1 VTETRDFAPSRSP
14 ATRRLHPTLLKPS
27 QVGDNSSGY
36 GSSHVSPGKVASTAG
51 DQPVASLAV
60 LERGAPAVSLVPFVV
75 QWDPLRFAIVI
86 SDLSGHTQALREDPR
101 VGLLIHEPPT
111 AGDPR
116 SNHALPRVMVS
127 GTAQFLSREEA
138 QAQGFEALYR
148 AKYEIAEIILGL
160 ADFHFCQ
167 ITPTGGSF
175 IQGFGQAFR
184 LSGPNLDQLEH
195 LGRADPGSRLEAAG

>member
-1 VTETRDFAPSRSP
+1 LGIIAAAMGAAMSAQEKLRALLET
-14 ATRRLHPTLLKPS
+14 
-27 QVGDNSSGY
+27 
-36 GSSHVSPGKVASTAG
+36 
-51 DQPVASLAV
+51 QPVASLAV

-86 SDLSGHTQALREDPR
+86 SDLSPHTQALREDPR

-116 SNHALPRVMVS
+116 SNHALPRLMVS

-138 QAQGFEALYR
+138 QVQGFEALYR
-148 AKYEIAEIILGL
+148 SKYEIAEIILGL

-184 LSGPNLDQLEH
+184 LSGPNLDHLEH
-195 LGRADPGSRLEAAG
+195 PGRADPGSRLEAAG

>member
-1 VTETRDFAPSRSP
+1 MGEKAMS
-14 ATRRLHPTLLKPS
+14 AQEKLKALLE
-27 QVGDNSSGY
+27 G
-36 GSSHVSPGKVASTAG
+36 
-51 DQPVASLAV
+51 QPVASLAV
-60 LERGAPAVSLVPFVV
+60 LDHGSPAVSLVPFVV
-75 QWDPLRFAIVI
+75 QWDPLRFSIVI
-86 SDLSGHTQALREDPR
+86 SDLSSHTQALRADPR
-101 VGLLIHEPPT
+101 ASLLIHEPPT
-111 AGDPR
+111 PGDPR

-127 GTAQFLSREEA
+127 GKAQFLSRKEA

-148 AKYEIAEIILGL
+148 AKYEIAEMILGL

-195 LGRADPGSRLEAAG
+195 LGRS